1 MLEFYISDKC
11 KKLSLI
17 RSLYF
22 GFKCKKQKTDLETY
36 ISISNVKNRV
46 KIRSICFGFKC
57 RKTGCWLTFIREFK
71 TFKGNDASRKAEFF
85 YIYIGT
91 TDFWRPYKIRIPGGK
106 CTFVKELW
114 ESDAKRIFYIYIGI
128 RIVIFLHLQGN

>member
-57 RKTGCWLTFIREFK
+57 RKTEGCRFTFNSETK
-71 TFKGNDASRKAEFF
+71 TLYPKQAVPNG
-85 YIYIGT
+85 
-91 TDFWRPYKIRIPGGK
+91 
-106 CTFVKELW
+106 
-114 ESDAKRIFYIYIGI
+114 
-128 RIVIFLHLQGN
+128 VIFLHLIPKHLKKALFYAGSRK

>member
-1 MLEFYISDKC
+1 MKLYISDKC

-22 GFKCKKQKTDLETY
+22 GFKCKKQKADLETY

-57 RKTGCWLTFIREFK
+57 RKTTRQVDNEKINFCIARFVPGNIFMRLITVHEIFGYKCRKTEFNK
-71 TFKGNDASRKAEFF
+71 ANLFDFFKLSRTA
-85 YIYIGT
+85 
-91 TDFWRPYKIRIPGGK
+91 
-106 CTFVKELW
+106 
-114 ESDAKRIFYIYIGI
+114 
-128 RIVIFLHLQGN
+128 